1 MYESF
6 YGLQTKPF
14 ALLPDSDF
22 LYPGST
28 HRAAYSLLE
37 YGLLHEAPFIVLT
50 GDPGM
55 GKTSLLQKLISEHRE
70 KHAIGFVT
78 NARYDI
84 EHLLPWILLSL
95 GLSQKQLDPVEA
107 YHLFSEFLIQES
119 RQHRRVIL
127 LIDEAQSLGT
137 ALLEELRLLS
147 NLNDGKT
154 LKLQIIL
161 SGQPDLHTLLQ
172 RVDMT
177 QFAQRIVVDYH
188 LDPLSEGETGQYI
201 RHRVQ
206 IAGGHPS
213 LFTDKACALV
223 HRLTRGN
230 PRLINQVCDMA
241 LTYGF
246 AEQAKVITA
255 KFVSQAALD
264 RSKGGILPLD
274 GIKELW
280 TQADSAV
287 DPDET
292 SVPVPPPPPN
302 YFPPKPRA
310 SQSQANS
317 AVAPDRTSVPSPPPN
332 YFPPKPRVN
341 QSTASPDVL
350 YSQGMALRKEGRCEE
365 AIKVFYQASH
375 APSYGL
381 KALAQAG
388 LCYKEMGENHTA
400 IEVFQTAL
408 MDQSAS
414 LNDVIH
420 VQYFLARTFESI
432 GKVKDA
438 LPLYQRIVR
447 ISPNFKDAAS
457 RMNWLT
463 VAMKPMKNGKRSAN
477 ANGSWFGHALHS
489 LHQLVG
495 KRR

>member
-14 ALLPDSDF
+14 ALLPDGNF
-22 LYPGST
+22 LYPGSA

-37 YGLLHEAPFIVLT
+37 YGLINEAPFIVLT

-55 GKTSLLQKLISEHRE
+55 GKTLLLQKLISEHGG
-70 KHAIGFVT
+70 KHSIGLVT

-95 GLSQKQLDPVEA
+95 GLSKKQLDPVEG
-107 YHLFSEFLIQES
+107 YHLFSEFLVQES
-119 RQHRRVIL
+119 KQHRRVIL
-127 LIDEAQSLGT
+127 IIDEAQSLGT
-137 ALLEELRLLS
+137 ELLEELRLLS
-147 NLNDGKT
+147 NLNNGKP

-161 SGQPDLHTLLQ
+161 SGQPALHTLLQ
-172 RVDMT
+172 GADMT

-188 LDPLSEGETGQYI
+188 LEPLSEVETGQCI
-201 RHRVQ
+201 RHRLK
-206 IAGGHPS
+206 IAGGHPT
-213 LFTDKACALV
+213 LFTDKACAVV

-246 AEQAKVITA
+246 SEQGKVITA
-255 KFVSQAALD
+255 KFVAQAALD

-280 TQADSAV
+280 TQTDSAD

-292 SVPVPPPPPN
+292 SVPLPPPQPN
-302 YFPPKPRA
+302 YF
-310 SQSQANS
+310 
-317 AVAPDRTSVPSPPPN
+317 T
-332 YFPPKPRVN
+332 PKPRVN
-341 QSTASPDVL
+341 QSAASPDVL
-350 YSQGMALRKEGRCEE
+350 YGQGMALRKEGRLEE
-365 AIKVFYQASH
+365 AIKVLYQASH

-388 LCYKEMGENHTA
+388 LCYKEKGENHTA
-400 IEVFQTAL
+400 IEVFRTAL

-414 LNDVIH
+414 PNDLIH
-420 VQYFLARTFESI
+420 VQYFLARTLESI

-447 ISPNFKDAAS
+447 NSPNFKDAGS
-457 RMNWLT
+457 RVNWLT
-463 VAMKPMKNGKRSAN
+463 VALNPAKNRKRPAD

-495 KRR
+495 GRR